1 MTRINIELGGS
12 QYDRFSYPAGEIQV
26 RFTSTAMLKS
36 LRSADQV
43 NVIARVQSPEHVIE
57 LALLMDAVI
66 ENTSNVPIVLILPY
80 LPYARAD
87 RRFVPGDC
95 LGVGVM
101 ARLLFSMRAN
111 EIVTLDAH
119 SRQAAA
125 WMDLRNI
132 SPVPIILQ
140 AIIDFAIKCNSEVVS
155 VLLPDEGAVG
165 RYKIPSAVGCN
176 THLVSVEIFN
186 ARKKRD
192 AGTGKLSGF
201 EVPPLPVHPTLIVDD
216 ICDGGGTFVGIAEQ
230 LPYIPDLGLYTTHG
244 IYSKGL
250 SGLTDYF
257 KHLYTTNSFKAH
269 YDKMDKL
276 TVIDCEQAL
285 LQSTKL

>member
-140 AIIDFAIKCNSEVVS
+140 AIIDFAIKCNSEVDS
-155 VLLPDEGAVG
+155 FSDLTNHSSD
-165 RYKIPSAVGCN
+165 
-176 THLVSVEIFN
+176 
-186 ARKKRD
+186 
-192 AGTGKLSGF
+192 LSKFIEDGQSF
-201 EVPPLPVHPTLIVDD
+201 LMIDD